1 MKKNPFAYLKKAPKL
16 KGYRTLKP
24 SERIRAGDLCTFM
37 DIAAVARLA
46 GLPELPRNPVPADPK
61 AHIHVGGTLRQA
73 RKSFGLGFDGI
84 VYRKLSK
91 K

>member
-16 KGYRTLKP
+16 KGYRVLRPAEK
-24 SERIRAGDLCTFM
+24 IRLGDLFIFT

-73 RKSFGLGFDGI
+73 RRTFGPGFDGV